1 MPAYV
6 SADRGGFYHFGLINV
21 APSGSLRFTDEPVLA
36 SIAVTGPASL
46 KAGATASLAATGT
59 AVGGDNLPPL
69 TLPIADPVSHV
80 WSSSDARVVS
90 VDRVTGAVT
99 GHRPGTATV
108 SVVSGGVTGS
118 FKVTVTG

>member
-46 KAGATASLAATGT
+46 KEEATASLAATGT